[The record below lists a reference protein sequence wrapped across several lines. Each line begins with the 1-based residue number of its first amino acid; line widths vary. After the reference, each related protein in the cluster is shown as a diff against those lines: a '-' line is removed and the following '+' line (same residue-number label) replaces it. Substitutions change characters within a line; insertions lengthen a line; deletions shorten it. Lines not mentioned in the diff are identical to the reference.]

1 MSIIQEITKTDEQSL
16 KAWATDYMLYW
27 ELEKERVKGL
37 PELQE
42 WAATVVTPTRRTDN
56 GWIPGWDIDDCARK
70 WVETYGFDFP
80 APPVTL
86 PPWAGE
92 AYEVMVVSHHEM
104 NLYATQE
111 LPLSDGRIAK
121 IDDTFYIDVEDAAVR
136 RDAAVFIEGFGE
148 KLCVLANELD
158 DVIAALFAARH
169 AITGVTLE

>member
-16 KAWATDYMLYW
+16 NAWATDYMLYW
-27 ELEKERVKGL
+27 EIEKERVKGL

-42 WAATVVTPTRRTDN
+42 WAATVMTPTRQTDN

-86 PPWAGE
+86 PSWAGE
-92 AYEVMVVSHHEM
+92 AYEVTVTGHGEL
-104 NLYATQE
+104 NLCAAQE

-121 IDDTFYIDVEDAAVR
+121 ILDTFYIDVEDADVSH
-136 RDAAVFIEGFGE
+136 DTTVFLEGFEE
-148 KLCVLANELD
+148 KLCVVANELD
-158 DVIAALFAARH
+158 DVIAALFVARH
-169 AITGVTLE
+169 AITGTNLE